1 MTVLASGIVH
11 ETNLGFVDV
20 ENVVRPGKYR
30 FQLTVLDQAKNESEP
45 AFITV
50 TVAEVQ
56 RDPRL
61 DPRVD
66 TRVESRIDSRVV
78 LDRRVIDRVVLN
90 PGAGGAVRPTRPI
103 VPRRPG
109 G

>member
-1 MTVLASGIVH
+1 MTVLAANLPH

-20 ENVVRPGKYR
+20 ENRLAPGKYR
-30 FQLTVLDQAKNESEP
+30 FRLSVFDEARNESEP

-50 TVAEVQ
+50 TVNEAQ
-56 RDPRL
+56 RDPRPDL
-61 DPRVD
+61 RV
-66 TRVESRIDSRVV
+66 DSRVV
-78 LDRRVIDRVVLN
+78 VDRRVIDRVVLN
-90 PGAGGAVRPTRPI
+90 PGIGEVVRPIGPA